1 MASRVLQSPRL
12 LLRQWT
18 PEDARFLYQLNL
30 DPQVLEYTGDGAFDS
45 IQDAQIFIENYSQY
59 QLHGFGRWLMVRHDD
74 GAKLGW
80 CGLRRAENRLEV
92 DLGFR
97 IAQEYWGQGYASEA
111 AQACLSYGHQVLG
124 IPEIIART
132 HRSNLRSQHVLERI
146 GMHFEGECAFDAA
159 PGYWYRST
167 SPR

>member
-1 MASRVLQSPRL
+1 MVSSELQSPRL
-12 LLRQWT
+12 ILRQWT

-30 DPQVLEYTGDGAFDS
+30 DPQVLEYTGDGAFES
-45 IQDAQIFIENYSQY
+45 VHDARTFIENYRQY
-59 QLHGFGRWLMVRHDD
+59 QLHGFGRWLIVRHAD

-80 CGLRRAENRLEV
+80 CGLRRADNRLEV

-97 IAQEYWGQGYASEA
+97 LAQEYWGQGYASEA
-111 AQACLSYGHQVLG
+111 ALACLKYGHQYLE

-132 HRSNLRSQHVLERI
+132 HRSNLRSQRVLERI
-146 GMHFEGECAFDAA
+146 GMHFEGECAFDSE

-167 SPR
+167 YPS